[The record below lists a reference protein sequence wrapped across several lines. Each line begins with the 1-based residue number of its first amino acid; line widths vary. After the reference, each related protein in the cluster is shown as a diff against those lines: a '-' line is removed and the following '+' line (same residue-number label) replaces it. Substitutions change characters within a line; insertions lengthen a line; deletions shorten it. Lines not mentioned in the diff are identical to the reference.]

1 MNRIGIF
8 GCSFDPVPT
17 VTCLSHWRRWKTR
30 DWDGNAPL
38 CPSQCRA
45 ATHEGYSKL

>member
-1 MNRIGIF
+1 MKRIGIF
-8 GCSFDPVPT
+8 GCIFDLVLSD
-17 VTCLSHWRRWKTR
+17 TCLSLRRRWKTR

-45 ATHEGYSKL
+45 VTHEGYSKL